1 MHLEKLFYQNESGS
15 TKVDA
20 YFNDATIWMSQRSMA
35 ELYQTSPQNITLHIK
50 NIYADG
56 ELDESSTCKNYLQVQ
71 NEGTRQVEREIK
83 IYDPQCDQVE
93 LFYKTPPPTP
103 PTPEVEL

>member
-1 MHLEKLFYQNESGS
+1 MEDKNGSVLIYQNESGS

-35 ELYQTSPQNITLHIK
+35 ELHQTSPQNITLHIK

-71 NEGTRQVEREIK
+71 NEGTRQAEWEIK
-83 IYDPQCDQVE
+83 IYNLQMV
-93 LFYKTPPPTP
+93 LAIG
-103 PTPEVEL
+103 